1 MQNILWHE
9 IRGVWGADIYNISNL
24 LLQMRFACYLS
35 QEGSSQEK
43 VFNFF
48 PTCWGE
54 KNDHGVEMRPE

>member
-1 MQNILWHE
+1 MQNILWHK
-9 IRGVWGADIYNISNL
+9 IRGIWGMDIYNISNL

-35 QEGSSQEK
+35 QEGSSQ

-54 KNDHGVEMRPE
+54 KNDYEAEMRPE